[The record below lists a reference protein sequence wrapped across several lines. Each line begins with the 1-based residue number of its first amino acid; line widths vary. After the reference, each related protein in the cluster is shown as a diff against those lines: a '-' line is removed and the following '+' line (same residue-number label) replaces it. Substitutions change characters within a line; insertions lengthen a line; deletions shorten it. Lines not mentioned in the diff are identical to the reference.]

1 MPRREERAMLHFIR
15 MGALTIAL
23 VACQDQPVRTTGPT
37 PPPPQQGVAA
47 YVTVDRLDAPA
58 GATVRVRVEVQVG
71 TQQDFLLG
79 SYTGRLHFDPGQ
91 LQFER
96 ENAINDG
103 LRIAN
108 PANAAKGEIRFAGA
122 SASGFATLV
131 LYDGTFTV
139 KAPGYA
145 AGLSLAMEEMSA
157 AKSLA
162 NLRPQLSVS
171 RQIFLSR
178 VPEGGH

>member
-1 MPRREERAMLHFIR
+1 MMNLIR
-15 MGALTIAL
+15 LATVTIAL
-23 VACQDQPVRTTGPT
+23 AACQDQPARTTGPT

-47 YVTVDRLDAPA
+47 YVTVDRLDAPV

-71 TQQDFLLG
+71 TQQNFLLG
-79 SYTGRLHFDPGQ
+79 SYTGRLHFDPAA
-91 LQFER
+91 LQFQQ
-96 ENAINDG
+96 ENPISDG

-139 KAPGYA
+139 KGPGYA
-145 AGLSLAMEEMSA
+145 AGLALVMEEMSA
-157 AKSLA
+157 AKSLT

-178 VPEGGH
+178 VAEH